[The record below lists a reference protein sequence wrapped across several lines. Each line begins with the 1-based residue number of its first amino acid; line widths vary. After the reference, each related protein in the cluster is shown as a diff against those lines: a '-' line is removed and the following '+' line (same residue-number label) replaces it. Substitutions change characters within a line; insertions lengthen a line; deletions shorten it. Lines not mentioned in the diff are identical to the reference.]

1 MYFWRLKPLKQEL
14 QRSPL
19 AASEAVKYAIAY
31 SIAFIGLEYVPIE
44 NEAFTL
50 TDALLLLVT
59 LAITVAGISFVYRA
73 NGGAGGADFPG
84 RYLALGWVVGVRI
97 LVFGLLV
104 LAAILTLIFI
114 AVFVSALLAERELPE
129 LPDAWLEGA
138 GITFTLGVYLL
149 YYWRLGLHMRDLA
162 SSTMPERDSS

>member
-59 LAITVAGISFVYRA
+59 LAITVVGILFVYRA

-97 LVFGLLV
+97 LVFGLLL

-114 AVFVSALLAERELPE
+114 AVFVLAMFAERELP
-129 LPDAWLEGA
+129 DVWFEGA
-138 GITFTLGVYLL
+138 GIAFMLGVYSL
-149 YYWRLGLHMRDLA
+149 YYWRVGVDMKDLA
-162 SSTMPERDSS
+162 SSTMPEGDL